1 MFTKEGNTNKAEI
14 TERITKYNRCAAA
27 LYPIMTDR
35 YVPEKVKT
43 TIFEGL
49 LTPIMIYGSE
59 SWTMTSKDRS
69 RIQASEMKTLRTIAK
84 TTRRDRIR
92 NATIRNQLDVPPIIN
107 KIEKGQL
114 RWLGHLERMD
124 EEKVARKRWTWR
136 PIGQRSRGRPRKRWA
151 DGVEEILRKHNL
163 PNLEELR
170 ERGSIQDRNVWRS
183 LLIPLTG

>member
-1 MFTKEGNTNKAEI
+1 MEFLFN
-14 TERITKYNRCAAA
+14 
-27 LYPIMTDR
+27 P
-35 YVPEKVKT
+35 KT

-49 LTPIMIYGSE
+49 LTPIMTYGSE
-59 SWTMTSKDRS
+59 SWTMTNRDRS

-92 NATIRNQLDVPPIIN
+92 NVTIRNQLNVPPIMN

-124 EEKVARKRWTWR
+124 ERRMARERWSWR
-136 PIGQRSRGRPRKRWA
+136 PVGRRSRGRPRKRWT
-151 DGVEEILRKHNL
+151 DGIEEILSKHNL

-170 ERGSIQDRNVWRS
+170 ERAVLQDRNEWRR